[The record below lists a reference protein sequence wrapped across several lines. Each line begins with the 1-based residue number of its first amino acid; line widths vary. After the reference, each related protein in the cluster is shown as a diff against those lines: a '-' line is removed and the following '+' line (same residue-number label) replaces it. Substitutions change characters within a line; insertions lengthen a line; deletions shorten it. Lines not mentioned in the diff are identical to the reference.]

1 MPTRPGIFDFY
12 NNICQNRA
20 IAAALGV
27 CDGTVARARAW
38 AQIPP
43 STARPPG
50 SKPHTI
56 SKADEPQAGDE
67 AVGVW
72 SREKLA
78 QMDAEFR
85 EAVEHAIRAGLERRP
100 DDERPVR
107 AA

>member
-1 MPTRPGIFDFY
+1 MSSNG
-12 NNICQNRA
+12 
-20 IAAALGV
+20 
-27 CDGTVARARAW
+27 
-38 AQIPP
+38 
-43 STARPPG
+43 STPRGRPPHKN
-50 SKPHTI
+50 SKEAP
-56 SKADEPQAGDE
+56 PQAGDE